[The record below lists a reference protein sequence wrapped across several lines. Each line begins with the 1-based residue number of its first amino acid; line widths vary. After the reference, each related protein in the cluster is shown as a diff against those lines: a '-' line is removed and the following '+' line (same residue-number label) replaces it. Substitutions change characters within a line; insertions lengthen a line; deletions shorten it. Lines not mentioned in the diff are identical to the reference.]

1 MTRKTPKPHQLEAVD
16 FAAANDGRI
25 LISDPVGMGKT
36 LSCILYMEKL
46 DQWPV
51 LIVSPPSVLGAW
63 KREFESE
70 LNRKAVIIRGK
81 TLCEGELQ
89 HDAVIINY
97 DILDAQREWLIEQS
111 FAFIIFDECDKLA
124 NRETRWTKAAMAIA
138 KRCPRVMGLSGTP
151 IANKPSCF
159 FPMLNMIRPDLF
171 PSFRDYMWRYC
182 DPQYDP
188 RFGWSYQGATN
199 LQELHERI
207 KPFMLKRDKAILNL
221 PQQKVKIDFVE
232 LDHKEKYDILH
243 SQYVGAVRGANFYK
257 NKGIDKLTL
266 LTKLLMLVSRLK
278 ARGVVMWIRKFFAE
292 NPNEKLIVFCTHT
305 QMIDVV
311 KRRAID
317 EDEVVVIQGDVPA
330 AKRTIAVD
338 NFQNDPKKR
347 LAVINIAAG
356 AAGITLTAAKTIAVA
371 ELPWTSRAVVQLSG
385 RTDRIGQTRDNDV
398 IFLLTENTIE
408 EKLCKTIQAK
418 AGIHD
423 QVINGT
429 KTNSLPLHKMLEQMI
444 KENK

>member
-1 MTRKTPKPHQLEAVD
+1 MPRKTPKPHQLEAVD
-16 FAAANDGRI
+16 FAVANDGRI

-36 LSCILYMEKL
+36 LSCVLYAEKL
-46 DQWPV
+46 DKWPI
-51 LIVSPPSVLGAW
+51 LIVCPPSVLGAW
-63 KREFESE
+63 KREIESE

-81 TLCEGELQ
+81 TPCEGQLQ

-97 DILDAQREWLIEQS
+97 DILDAQRSWLIEQQ

-124 NRETRWTKAAMAIA
+124 NRDTLWTKAAIAIA
-138 KRCPRVMGLSGTP
+138 KTCPRVMGMSGTP
-151 IANKPSCF
+151 VANRPSCF
-159 FPMLNMIRPDLF
+159 FSILNMIRPDLF
-171 PSFRDYMWRYC
+171 PSLKEFLWEFC
-182 DPQYDP
+182 DPQYSE

-199 LQELHERI
+199 LPELHKRI

-221 PQQKVKIDFVE
+221 PPQKVKIDFVE
-232 LDHKEKYDILH
+232 LDSKEKYDVLH
-243 SQYVGAVRGANFYK
+243 NLYVGAMRGGGFHRNR
-257 NKGIDKLTL
+257 GIDKLTL

-278 ARGVVMWIRKFFAE
+278 ARGVVLWIRKFFEE

-305 QMIDVV
+305 QMIDVIQ
-311 KRRAID
+311 RRAVN
-317 EDEVVVIQGDVPA
+317 EDEVIIIQGDVPA

-338 NFQNDPKKR
+338 DFQNDPKKR

-385 RTDRIGQTRDNDV
+385 RTDRIGQTRDNEV

-423 QVINGT
+423 QVVNGT
-429 KTNSLPLHKMLEQMI
+429 KTNSLPLHKMLEQMMLD
-444 KENK
+444 K